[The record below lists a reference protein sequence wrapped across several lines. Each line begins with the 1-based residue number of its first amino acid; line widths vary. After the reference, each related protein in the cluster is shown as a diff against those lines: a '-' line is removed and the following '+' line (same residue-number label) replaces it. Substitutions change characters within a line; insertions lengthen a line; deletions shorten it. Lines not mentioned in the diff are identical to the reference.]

1 MTKATPAACLF
12 RTASCA
18 ISLTFQSTL
27 HQHRQKYYSGGVA
40 GGAEVGGSREYL
52 LWMWNTIYL
61 ILEAI
66 LLALRTVASGVAGN
80 CWDVIRRNDMGLDG
94 TVPCHHAHL
103 TSHLIRRMCFNT
115 SWPVGWMRT
124 TSLMHIAGSHSRNY
138 NNLIMGMDLSVFL
151 NSITVLLQQP
161 RGTVAE

>member
-1 MTKATPAACLF
+1 MRSFSTPPFSPRVSRGESVPSEIHDQSHPPAACLF

-27 HQHRQKYYSGGVA
+27 HQHQQKYYSGGVA
-40 GGAEVGGSREYL
+40 GAAEVGGAREYL
-52 LWMWNTIYL
+52 LWTWNTIYL

-66 LLALRTVASGVAGN
+66 SLALRTVAGGVAGN
-80 CWDVIRRNDMGLDG
+80 CWDVIRRNDVGLDG

-103 TSHLIRRMCFNT
+103 TPHLIRRMCFNT

-124 TSLMHIAGSHSRNY
+124 TSLMR
-138 NNLIMGMDLSVFL
+138 ML
-151 NSITVLLQQP
+151 NHTVETIITSS
-161 RGTVAE
+161 